1 MPGPP
6 APRRP
11 HRRKAQIALREA
23 SSEHGRSVLRDR
35 RRGPER
41 RARRKAGL
49 ALETGLL
56 GVLPGITGTIM
67 ANEVI
72 KIITG
77 YGSVLSGK
85 IMVFDIKDYDFRLL
99 EIPVNPENRKRKL
112 LDEKY

>member
-1 MPGPP
+1 
-6 APRRP
+6 
-11 HRRKAQIALREA
+11 
-23 SSEHGRSVLRDR
+23 
-35 RRGPER
+35 
-41 RARRKAGL
+41 
-49 ALETGLL
+49 
-56 GVLPGITGTIM
+56 M

-85 IMVFDIKDYDFRLL
+85 IMVFNIKDYDFRLL